1 MRLHHIG
8 HLVHDLSAA
17 AAACQANFGYRIE
30 SPVIEDPVQT
40 ALVQF
45 LRLPGGAN
53 WLELVTPNG
62 PNSKLSLALAKG
74 GGLHHLCYEVDDIEA
89 ACVALRRQ
97 KMALLSTPA
106 PAVAFTGR
114 RIAWLL
120 GRDRLLTELVES
132 GPGPLNL
139 AVLAAGPP
147 RC

>member
-17 AAACQANFGYRIE
+17 AAACQARFGYRIE
-30 SPVIEDPVQT
+30 SAVIKDPVQT

-62 PNSKLSLALAKG
+62 SDSKLSSALAKG

-89 ACVALRRQ
+89 ACIALRRQ
-97 KMALLSTPA
+97 KMALLGAPA
-106 PAVAFTGR
+106 PAVAFAGR

-132 GPGPLNL
+132 GPGPLSL
-139 AVLAAGPP
+139 AALAAGPP